1 MNSNGTYVDNC
12 SNFATSSCSTGMHVN
27 AYQAPNCA
35 GVTAGDLLQ
44 QQQQQQNAANIA
56 NNLLLKNSGIYGN
69 NYTTCTNLLGMRP
82 GSNHNLVDDV
92 YGNGYLPSP
101 YASTRIQLPA
111 NTGVLDNE
119 TSLKLDH
126 QQQQMMMEK
135 KSFSNIYDIPQAN
148 QQCNGQ
154 KQLQANQ
161 NRNNS
166 ISIVSRVYLVDCRWA
181 R

>member
-27 AYQAPNCA
+27 AYQTPNC
-35 GVTAGDLLQ
+35 TGDLM
-44 QQQQQQNAANIA
+44 QQQQQQNTAANIA

-69 NYTTCTNLLGMRP
+69 NYTTCTNLLSMRP

-92 YGNGYLPSP
+92 YGNSYLPSP

-111 NTGVLDNE
+111 NTTVLDNE

-126 QQQQMMMEK
+126 QAQQMLIEK

-148 QQCNGQ
+148 QQCNAA

-166 ISIVSRVYLVDCRWA
+166 ISIVSRTLVEVGFRFL
-181 R
+181 

>member
-1 MNSNGTYVDNC
+1 
-12 SNFATSSCSTGMHVN
+12 MHVN

-154 KQLQANQ
+154 KQMQANQ

>member
-1 MNSNGTYVDNC
+1 
-12 SNFATSSCSTGMHVN
+12 MHAN
-27 AYQAPNCA
+27 AYQTPNC
-35 GVTAGDLLQ
+35 TGDLLQ
-44 QQQQQQNAANIA
+44 QNTAANIA

-69 NYTTCTNLLGMRP
+69 NYTTCTNLLNMRP

-92 YGNGYLPSP
+92 VYGDGYLPSP

-111 NTGVLDNE
+111 NGGALDSE

-126 QQQQMMMEK
+126 QQQQMLMEK

-148 QQCNGQ
+148 QQCNGA

-166 ISIVSRVYLVDCRWA
+166 ISIVSSVFGEKIFIDVTTLFLEFTFERI
-181 R
+181 